1 MQEQV
6 LLHVSDELLQ
16 CDEQCGN
23 QLDHLGH
30 QSSHILDQTLKEL
43 PEEAP
48 HYTGEE
54 KQYHIGLAQGKIK
67 KHKRLEVY
75 KQIRTITVTTIG
87 KSMNNQSQGFGSESQ
102 NYHLKWFR
110 LIIASSCRVGC
121 R

>member
-54 KQYHIGLAQGKIK
+54 KQ
-67 KHKRLEVY
+67 
-75 KQIRTITVTTIG
+75 
-87 KSMNNQSQGFGSESQ
+87 
-102 NYHLKWFR
+102 
-110 LIIASSCRVGC
+110 
-121 R
+121 